1 MIALITLSLF
11 HLIVHL
17 STFPSPSGPVLVR
30 CPVNPRHLERVS
42 MIVIID
48 INLVATIVIKLIK
61 KDNQNYH
68 HNAHQHQS

>member
-1 MIALITLSLF
+1 MYK

-17 STFPSPSGPVLVR
+17 NTFLSPSGPVLVR

-48 INLVATIVIKLIK
+48 INLVATIVVEIIK
-61 KDNQNYH
+61 KDNENDH
-68 HNAHQHQS
+68 HAHHHHQ